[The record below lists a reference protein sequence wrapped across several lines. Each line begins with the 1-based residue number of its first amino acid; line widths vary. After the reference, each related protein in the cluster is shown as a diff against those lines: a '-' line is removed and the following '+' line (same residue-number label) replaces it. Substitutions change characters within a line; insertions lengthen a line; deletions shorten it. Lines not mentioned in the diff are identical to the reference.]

1 MQIVSSA
8 PRSARPNPRSAG
20 FSESLLAHL
29 AARGLIDPLSAKR
42 AEKVQAQ
49 SGERLDLILTRLGLV
64 DEASIVE
71 ALSALLEL
79 PRLSASDFPESRA
92 VDVDLPPEFLRTAQ
106 MIPVAHAEGRVTVA
120 MGDPFNTDA
129 LSSLAFLLG
138 HPIDAAI
145 ATVGDVERAIER
157 LYDSKGP
164 GRVAGL
170 AQQSGGA
177 QQSADEDIRRLED
190 LASDAPVIKLVNEL
204 IARAVEAQ
212 ASDIHVEPWEDCLN
226 IRLRIDGVLQM
237 YDRLPKESHAAI
249 ASRIKIMARLDIA
262 ERRLP
267 QDGRI
272 NSIVAGRNVDLRVAT
287 IPTIWGENVVLR
299 ILNRSSVALDF
310 SHLGFSESDLVDL
323 KRMLSEPNGMLL
335 VTGPTGSGKT
345 TTLYT
350 ALDRLNDSERK
361 LFSVEDP
368 VEYHMGGINQV
379 QVAPR
384 IGLTFSK
391 ALRSIL
397 RQDPDVIMIGEIRD
411 LETAEIAIRASLT
424 GHLVLSTLHTNSAT
438 ASITRMLDMG
448 VEDYLLGSTLVG
460 VLAQRLV
467 RRLCPSCRAP
477 SEAGSAYID
486 RLIRVAEPALA
497 KRAPS
502 SKGLFKAV
510 GCSKCRG
517 TGFSG
522 RTAVYELL
530 SVTDDVRDGIVKRQ
544 GERQLEATATA
555 AGMVPMLANGLAKA
569 LAGETTVEEVL
580 RVTRAD
586 DAAI

>member
-1 MQIVSSA
+1 M
-8 PRSARPNPRSAG
+8 
-20 FSESLLAHL
+20 AHL
-29 AARGLIDPLSAKR
+29 AARGLIDALSAKR
-42 AEKVQAQ
+42 AEKVRTQ
-49 SGERLDLILTRLGLV
+49 SGERLDLVLTRLGLV
-64 DEASIVE
+64 DEASIAD
-71 ALSALLEL
+71 ALSDLLGL
-79 PRLSASDFPESRA
+79 PRVSAADLPTTRA
-92 VDVDLPPEFLRTAQ
+92 LEVDLPPDFLRTAQ
-106 MIPVAHAEGRVTVA
+106 MLPIGQAEGRVVVA

-129 LSSLAFLLG
+129 LDSLAFLLG
-138 HPIDAAI
+138 HPVDAAV
-145 ATVGDVERAIER
+145 ATGSDVERAIER
-157 LYDSKGP
+157 LYEPQGS

-170 AQQSGGA
+170 ARQSSGS

-204 IARAVEAQ
+204 ISRAVEAQ
-212 ASDIHVEPWEDCLN
+212 ASDIHIEPWEDYLR
-226 IRLRIDGVLQM
+226 IRLRIDGVLQTS
-237 YDRLPKESHAAI
+237 DQLPKETHAAI
-249 ASRIKIMARLDIA
+249 TSRIKIMARLDIA

-272 NSIVAGRNVDLRVAT
+272 NSTVAGRNVDLRVAT

-299 ILNRSSVALDF
+299 ILNRSSVTLDF
-310 SHLGFSESDLVDL
+310 SRLGFSEADLVDL

-350 ALDRLNDSERK
+350 ALDRLNDDERK
-361 LFSVEDP
+361 VFSVEDP
-368 VEYHMGGINQV
+368 VEYHMGGINQI
-379 QVAPR
+379 QVNPR
-384 IGLTFSK
+384 IGLTFSG

-424 GHLVLSTLHTNSAT
+424 GHLVLSTLHTNSAA

-448 VEDYLLGSTLVG
+448 VEDYLLASTLVG

-467 RRLCPSCRAP
+467 RRLCPSCKAP
-477 SEAGSAYID
+477 SEAGSAYVN
-486 RLIRVAEPALA
+486 RLLGIAKPALVKSPA
-497 KRAPS
+497 TEAQ
-502 SKGLFKAV
+502 LFKAV

-530 SVTDDVRDGIVKRQ
+530 PVTDQVRDAIMKRHS
-544 GERQLEATATA
+544 ERQLEATAC
-555 AGMVPMLANGLAKA
+555 AGGMTIMLANGMARA
-569 LAGETTVEEVL
+569 LAGDTTVEEVL

-586 DAAI
+586 DAAV

>member
-1 MQIVSSA
+1 M
-8 PRSARPNPRSAG
+8 
-20 FSESLLAHL
+20 AHL
-29 AARGLIDPLSAKR
+29 AARGLIDALSAKR
-42 AEKVQAQ
+42 AEKVRTQ
-49 SGERLDLILTRLGLV
+49 SGERLDLVLTRLGLV
-64 DEASIVE
+64 DEASIAD
-71 ALSALLEL
+71 ALSDLLGL
-79 PRLSASDFPESRA
+79 PRVSAADLPTTRA
-92 VDVDLPPEFLRTAQ
+92 LEVDLPPDFLRTAQ
-106 MIPVAHAEGRVTVA
+106 MLPIGQAEGRVVVA

-129 LSSLAFLLG
+129 LDSLAFLLG
-138 HPIDAAI
+138 HPVDAAV
-145 ATVGDVERAIER
+145 ATGSDVERAIER
-157 LYDSKGP
+157 LYEPQGS

-170 AQQSGGA
+170 ARQSSGS

-204 IARAVEAQ
+204 ISRAVEAQ
-212 ASDIHVEPWEDCLN
+212 ASDIHIEPWEDYLR
-226 IRLRIDGVLQM
+226 IRLRIDGVLQTS
-237 YDRLPKESHAAI
+237 DQLPKETHAAI
-249 ASRIKIMARLDIA
+249 TSRIKIMARLDIA

-272 NSIVAGRNVDLRVAT
+272 NSTVAGRNVDLRVAT

-299 ILNRSSVALDF
+299 ILNRSSVTLDF
-310 SHLGFSESDLVDL
+310 SRLGFSEADLVDL

-350 ALDRLNDSERK
+350 ALDRLNDDERK
-361 LFSVEDP
+361 VFSVEDP
-368 VEYHMGGINQV
+368 VEYHMGGINQI
-379 QVAPR
+379 QVNPR
-384 IGLTFSK
+384 IGLTFSG

-424 GHLVLSTLHTNSAT
+424 GHLVLSTLHTNSAA

-448 VEDYLLGSTLVG
+448 VEDYLLASTLVG

-467 RRLCPSCRAP
+467 RRLCPSCKAP
-477 SEAGSAYID
+477 SEAGSAYVN
-486 RLIRVAEPALA
+486 RLLGIAKPALA
-497 KRAPS
+497 KSPATEAQ
-502 SKGLFKAV
+502 LFKAV

-530 SVTDDVRDGIVKRQ
+530 PVTDQVRDAIMKRHS
-544 GERQLEATATA
+544 ERQLEATAC
-555 AGMVPMLANGLAKA
+555 AGGMTIMLANGMARA
-569 LAGETTVEEVL
+569 LAGDTTVEEVL

-586 DAAI
+586 DAAV

>member
-1 MQIVSSA
+1 M
-8 PRSARPNPRSAG
+8 
-20 FSESLLAHL
+20 AHL
-29 AARGLIDPLSAKR
+29 AARGLIDALSAKR
-42 AEKVQAQ
+42 AEKVRTQ
-49 SGERLDLILTRLGLV
+49 SGERLDLVLTRLGLV
-64 DEASIVE
+64 DEASIAD
-71 ALSALLEL
+71 ALSDLLGLRRVSAADLPTTRALE
-79 PRLSASDFPESRA
+79 
-92 VDVDLPPEFLRTAQ
+92 VDLPPDFLRTAQ
-106 MIPVAHAEGRVTVA
+106 MLPIGQAEGRVVVA

-129 LSSLAFLLG
+129 LDSLAFLLG
-138 HPIDAAI
+138 HPVDAAV
-145 ATVGDVERAIER
+145 ATGSDVERAIER
-157 LYDSKGP
+157 LYEPQGS

-170 AQQSGGA
+170 ARQSSGS

-204 IARAVEAQ
+204 ISRAVEAQ
-212 ASDIHVEPWEDCLN
+212 ASDIHIEPWEDYLR
-226 IRLRIDGVLQM
+226 IRLRIDGVLQTS
-237 YDRLPKESHAAI
+237 DQLPKETHAAI
-249 ASRIKIMARLDIA
+249 TSRIKIMARLDIA

-272 NSIVAGRNVDLRVAT
+272 NSTVAGRNVDLRVAT

-299 ILNRSSVALDF
+299 ILNRSSVTLDF
-310 SHLGFSESDLVDL
+310 SRLGFSEADLVDL

-350 ALDRLNDSERK
+350 ALDRLNDDERK
-361 LFSVEDP
+361 VFSVEDP
-368 VEYHMGGINQV
+368 VEYHMGGINQI
-379 QVAPR
+379 QVNPR
-384 IGLTFSK
+384 IGLTFSG

-424 GHLVLSTLHTNSAT
+424 GHLVLSTLHTNSAA

-448 VEDYLLGSTLVG
+448 VEDYLLASTLVG

-467 RRLCPSCRAP
+467 RRLCPSCKAP
-477 SEAGSAYID
+477 SEAGSAYVN
-486 RLIRVAEPALA
+486 RLLGIAKPALA
-497 KRAPS
+497 KSPATEAQ
-502 SKGLFKAV
+502 LFKAV

-530 SVTDDVRDGIVKRQ
+530 PVTDQVRDAIMKRHS
-544 GERQLEATATA
+544 ERQLEATAC
-555 AGMVPMLANGLAKA
+555 AGGMTIMLANGMARA
-569 LAGETTVEEVL
+569 LAGDTTVEEVL

-586 DAAI
+586 DAAV

>member
-1 MQIVSSA
+1 MQIASSDTPA
-8 PRSARPNPRSAG
+8 VRQNPKSTG
-20 FSESLLAHL
+20 FSEGLFAHL
-29 AARGLIDPLSAKR
+29 SDRGLIDPLSAKR
-42 AEKVQAQ
+42 AEKIRAQ
-49 SGERLDLILTRLGLV
+49 TGERLDLVLTRLGLV
-64 DEASIVE
+64 DEGSIVD
-71 ALSALLEL
+71 ALSVLLGM
-79 PRLSASDFPESRA
+79 PRVSTADFPEARA
-92 VDVDLPPEFLRTAQ
+92 LDVALPPDFLRTAQ
-106 MIPVAHAEGRVTVA
+106 VVPIACTNGRVTVA

-129 LSSLAFLLG
+129 LNSLAFLLNL
-138 HPIDAAI
+138 PVDAAI
-145 ATVGDVERAIER
+145 ATGSDVERAIER
-157 LYDSKGP
+157 LYDPERS
-164 GRVAGL
+164 GRAAGL
-170 AQQSGGA
+170 ARDGGA
-177 QQSADEDIRRLED
+177 QQSADDDIRRLED
-190 LASDAPVIKLVNEL
+190 LASDAPVIRLVNEL
-204 IARAVEAQ
+204 ITRAVEAQ
-212 ASDIHVEPWEDCLN
+212 ASDIHIEPWENCLS
-226 IRLRIDGVLQM
+226 IRLRIDGVVQT
-237 YDRLPKESHAAI
+237 YDRLPKEAHAAM
-249 ASRIKIMARLDIA
+249 ASRIKIMAQLDIA

-272 NSIVAGRNVDLRVAT
+272 NSTVGGRNVDLRVAT

-310 SHLGFSESDLVDL
+310 AQLGFSEPDLLHL

-368 VEYHMGGINQV
+368 VEYHLGGINQV
-379 QVAPR
+379 QVNPR
-384 IGLTFSK
+384 IGLTFSG

-411 LETAEIAIRASLT
+411 LETAEIAVRASLT
-424 GHLVLSTLHTNSAT
+424 GHLVLSTLHTNSAA

-467 RRLCPSCRAP
+467 RCLCPACRAP
-477 SEAGSAYID
+477 SQAGSAYLD
-486 RLIRVAEPALA
+486 RLVRIAEPALA
-497 KRAPS
+497 RREPTRHE
-502 SKGLFKAV
+502 LFKAV
-510 GCSKCRG
+510 GCPKCRG

-522 RTAVYELL
+522 RTTVYELL
-530 SVTDDVRDGIVKRQ
+530 SVTDAVRDGIMKRQ
-544 GERQLEATATA
+544 GERQLEETATT
-555 AGMVPMLANGLAKA
+555 AGMVSMFANGLAKA

-586 DAAI
+586 DAAL

>member
-1 MQIVSSA
+1 MQIASSDPWA
-8 PRSARPNPRSAG
+8 VRPNPKSAG

-29 AARGLIDPLSAKR
+29 ADRGLIDTLSARR
-42 AEKVQAQ
+42 AEKVRTH
-49 SGERLDLILTRLGLV
+49 SGERLDLVLTRLGLV
-64 DEASIVE
+64 DEGSIAE
-71 ALSALLEL
+71 ALAVLLGL
-79 PRLSASDFPESRA
+79 PRVTAADFPATR
-92 VDVDLPPEFLRTAQ
+92 VIDIDLPSDFLRTAQ
-106 MIPVAHAEGRVTVA
+106 MVPIAHVEGRVTVA

-129 LSSLAFLLG
+129 LSSLAFLLSR
-138 HPIDAAI
+138 PIDI
-145 ATVGDVERAIER
+145 AVAKGSDVQHAIER
-157 LYDSKGP
+157 LYDPGRS
-164 GRVAGL
+164 GRVAEL
-170 AQQSGGA
+170 AEDSGA
-177 QQSADEDIRRLED
+177 QQASDEDVRRLED

-212 ASDIHVEPWEDCLN
+212 ASDIHIEPWEDCLS
-226 IRLRIDGVLQM
+226 IRLRIDGVLLA
-237 YDRLPKESHAAI
+237 YDRLPKEAHAAV
-249 ASRIKIMARLDIA
+249 ASRIKIMAQLDIA

-272 NSIVAGRNVDLRVAT
+272 NSTVGGRNVDLRVAT

-310 SHLGFSESDLVDL
+310 AHLGFSDLDLADL

-368 VEYHMGGINQV
+368 VEYHLGGINQV
-379 QVAPR
+379 QVNPR
-384 IGLTFSK
+384 IGLTFSG

-411 LETAEIAIRASLT
+411 IETAEIAVRASLT
-424 GHLVLSTLHTNSAT
+424 GHLVLSTLHTNNAA

-467 RRLCPSCRAP
+467 RRLCPGCRAP
-477 SEAGSAYID
+477 AAAGSAYVE
-486 RLIRVAEPALA
+486 RLARIAEPALA
-497 KRAPS
+497 KRPS
-502 SKGLFKAV
+502 ATSELFKAV
-510 GCSKCRG
+510 GCSKCKG

-530 SVTDDVRDGIVKRQ
+530 PVTDSVRDAIMKRQ
-544 GERQLEATATA
+544 GERQLEETAIA

-586 DAAI
+586 DAAL